1 VRVYDVMGREVKVLV
16 DGVQGAGEYSVV
28 MDATG
33 LSSGVYVYQL
43 RAGGLLLTRKM
54 MLVK

>member
-1 VRVYDVMGREVKVLV
+1 
-16 DGVQGAGEYSVV
+16 VV

-43 RAGGLLLTRKM
+43 RVGGLLLTRKM
-54 MLVK
+54 VLAK